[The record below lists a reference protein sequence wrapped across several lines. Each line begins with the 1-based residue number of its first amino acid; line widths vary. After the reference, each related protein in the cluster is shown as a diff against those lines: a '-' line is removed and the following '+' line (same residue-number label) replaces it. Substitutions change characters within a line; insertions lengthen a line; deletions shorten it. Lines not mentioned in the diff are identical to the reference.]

1 MKKPL
6 LFLSLCFAL
15 SFTYAVVEQTYTW
28 EYYGLEITVPDDFK
42 VVKNTD
48 EEFEMKGDGMGLYMY
63 IFEGNIAVEQMDVAV
78 IEAAT
83 DMNMQEVDA
92 AQVITGDGLDGFY
105 VEGYKDGARVMLAGM
120 IDPKSQTNF
129 MLLITFGDDD
139 QVADADAI
147 DIINSVRSTK

>member
-1 MKKPL
+1 M
-6 LFLSLCFAL
+6 

-42 VVKNTD
+42 VVKNTN
-48 EEFEMKGDGMGLYMY
+48 EEFEMNGDGMGLYMY
-63 IFEGNIAVEQMDVAV
+63 IFEGDITVEEMDVAV

-83 DMNMQEVDA
+83 EMNMQEVDA

-105 VEGYKDGARVMLAGM
+105 VEGYKDGVRVMLAGM

-129 MLLITFGDDD
+129 MMLITFGDDD
-139 QVADADAI
+139 DVADSDAI